1 MATVYY
7 DGALLTFKQEAF
19 HRFVPFS
26 FFSFNL
32 RSHYFPLVIAV
43 FARLDVFFLFFFFFW
58 KYLERSFSSS
68 VKGLRLIEFETIA
81 YRRRCD

>member
-43 FARLDVFFLFFFFFW
+43 FARLDVFFSFFFFSEVFR
-58 KYLERSFSSS
+58 EI
-68 VKGLRLIEFETIA
+68 VLIVGKRITLNRIRNDCLSA
-81 YRRRCD
+81 TL

>member
-19 HRFVPFS
+19 HRFVPF

-43 FARLDVFFLFFFFFW
+43 FARLDVFFSSFF
-58 KYLERSFSSS
+58 LEVFREI
-68 VKGLRLIEFETIA
+68 VLIVGKRITLNRIRNDCLSA
-81 YRRRCD
+81 TL